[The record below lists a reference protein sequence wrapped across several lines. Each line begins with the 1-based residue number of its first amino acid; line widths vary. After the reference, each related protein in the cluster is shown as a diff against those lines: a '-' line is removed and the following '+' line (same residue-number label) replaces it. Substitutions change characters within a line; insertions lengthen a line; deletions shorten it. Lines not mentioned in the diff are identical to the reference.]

1 MFLTHANRDAQA
13 ILGAGVSFVA
23 AILVVGLLKL
33 LALQDNTV
41 IVIGLQHSGRPCKKN
56 LRRC

>member
-41 IVIGLQHSGRPCKKN
+41 IVIGLQHSGRP
-56 LRRC
+56 